1 MHTLADCAT
10 AYERRPVIRVLIAD
24 DHPQIRLAL
33 RHVLETE
40 GDFEVVGEA
49 ENGATAV
56 EMAAR
61 TRPNLVVLDYRMPHL
76 NGLEAARRILE
87 RFPDVA
93 LIMMSGDDD
102 PVIASE
108 AVDAGVST
116 YVSKTGRP
124 DELVSA
130 MRRAATTEI

>member
-1 MHTLADCAT
+1 M
-10 AYERRPVIRVLIAD
+10 IRVVIAD
-24 DHPQIRLAL
+24 DQPQIRLAL

-49 ENGATAV
+49 ENGEGAV
-56 EMAAR
+56 EVAAR
-61 TRPNLVVLDYRMPHL
+61 TRPNVVVLDYRMPHL
-76 NGLEAARRILE
+76 NGLEAARQILE
-87 RFPDVA
+87 RFPDVV

-108 AVDAGVST
+108 AVEAGVTS

-124 DELVSA
+124 EELLTA
-130 MRRAATTEI
+130 MRRAAAH